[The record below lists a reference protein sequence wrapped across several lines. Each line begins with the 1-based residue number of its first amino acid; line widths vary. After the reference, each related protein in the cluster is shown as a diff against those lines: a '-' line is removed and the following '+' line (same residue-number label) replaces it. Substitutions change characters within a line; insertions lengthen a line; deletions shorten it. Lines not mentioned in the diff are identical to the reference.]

1 MKMNFK
7 KAIVATVL
15 IIVLIHPILAQE
27 PIVTFIEYPE
37 AGKIIKLPEVQ
48 FWYDV
53 DINSYIDVNF
63 HPSALAFDDS
73 HILSSPESF
82 RLRKELNDLNKLLA
96 KARDELDGYVRS
108 IDTLRIRL
116 LEEADPEVEE
126 KFRKKLKEHGLF
138 IEKLL
143 DVLGPVVGEER
154 LDQALRIPDPL
165 YTDVVSLLVEHI
177 NNVQQKLLAETSLL
191 IQNNKLFL
199 NVWCIHSSKGKEPTA
214 IHLNNYDNLEEG
226 SFQIIDKLTF
236 ARTEEED
243 SHLKESI
250 RFHENLRK
258 LVKDIG
264 DKDSEIRQVFREL
277 REQFFSSLRD
287 FENLFGTQD
296 LLSLLNEIEKEIKQ
310 SLSSEDI
317 GALRDVLKGLEEL
330 RNELT
335 KFFVLK
341 DDHALL
347 FEEFSKQRDASPL
360 LLFELLSER
369 IGRFA
374 ELKDKLSDIAKPD
387 RINRIRKLVEITGTT
402 FEEMAISIPPRL
414 SEKIDEFVK
423 EKSQAWIASFSNLK
437 KILEKYDSLSDYL
450 GALGGLVK
458 RMTFVTTISD
468 KVGDVGDLMPE
479 EIRDVA
485 FSEAPPTAID
495 IPRTN
500 RQEND
505 IYNLYVRVYRESSS
519 ILSNEYSFRIK
530 KYGTYARWTGNLI
543 FAKGE
548 WQESFQPATSV
559 SWILHHRSRPEE
571 RGGKIKGGGG
581 VLGNVLNLGIGLNS
595 VVFSSEGDI
604 EFGLGIAITL
614 LNDTLQIGYG
624 INFQRNNRRGYFFV
638 GASLFDILNH
648 TRSKL

>member
-7 KAIVATVL
+7 KAIMATVL

-27 PIVTFIEYPE
+27 PIVTFIEYTE
-37 AGKIIKLPEVQ
+37 VGKIIELSKIQ
-48 FWYDV
+48 FRYNV
-53 DINSYIDVNF
+53 DINSYIDVRF
-63 HPSALAFDDS
+63 HPIALAFDDS

-82 RLRKELNDLNKLLA
+82 RLRKELDDLNKLLE

-126 KFRKKLKEHGLF
+126 RFRKKLKEHGNFVL
-138 IEKLL
+138 KLL
-143 DVLGPVVGEER
+143 DVLEPVIGKER
-154 LDQALRIPDPL
+154 LEQALGISDSF
-165 YTDVVSLLVEHI
+165 YINIIFLLAEHI
-177 NNVQQKLLAETSLL
+177 KDIQQKLRDETSSL
-191 IQNNKLFL
+191 IQNNKLTL

-214 IHLNNYDNLEEG
+214 IHLNNYDNLEVG
-226 SFQIIDKLTF
+226 SFHIMDKVTF

-243 SHLKESI
+243 SHLKQSVK
-250 RFHENLRK
+250 FHEDLRK

-296 LLSLLNEIEKEIKQ
+296 LLSLLDEIEKEIKQ
-310 SLSSEDI
+310 SVSSKDI

-330 RNELT
+330 RDELT

-347 FEEFSKQRDASPL
+347 FEEFSRKRDASPL
-360 LLFELLSER
+360 FLFDLLSEKTV
-369 IGRFA
+369 RFK
-374 ELKDKLSDIAKPD
+374 ELIDGLNDVAKPD
-387 RINRIRKLVEITGTT
+387 RISRIGKLIEIIGTSL
-402 FEEMAISIPPRL
+402 EEMAISISPRL
-414 SEKIDEFVK
+414 PAMIDELVK
-423 EKSQAWIASFSNLK
+423 EKSQAWVAFFSSPE
-437 KILEKYDSLSDYL
+437 KILEKYSSLSDYL
-450 GALGGLVK
+450 DAFGGLVK

-485 FSEAPPTAID
+485 FSEAAPTIID

-500 RQEND
+500 RQGND
-505 IYNLYVRVYRESSS
+505 VYNLYVRVYRENSS

-530 KYGTYARWTGNLI
+530 KYGTHSKWTGNLI

-548 WQESFQPATSV
+548 WQNSFQPATSV
-559 SWILHHRSRPEE
+559 SWILHHRSRPKEIN
-571 RGGKIKGGGG
+571 GKFKSGGG

-595 VVFSSEGDI
+595 VVFSTEGDI
-604 EFGLGIAITL
+604 EYGLGIVVTF
-614 LNDTLQIGYG
+614 LNDILQIGYG
-624 INFQRNNRRGYFFV
+624 INFQRERSRGYFFI
-638 GASLFDILNH
+638 GASLFDLLNP
-648 TRSKL
+648 TREK

>member
-1 MKMNFK
+1 MRINFK
-7 KAIVATVL
+7 KTIIAMVLITVL
-15 IIVLIHPILAQE
+15 MHPILAQE
-27 PIVTFIEYPE
+27 PLVTFIENTE
-37 AGKIIKLPEVQ
+37 EGKIIELSKIQ
-48 FWYDV
+48 FRYSV
-53 DINSYIDVNF
+53 DINSYIDVRF
-63 HPSALAFDDS
+63 HPTALAFDDS
-73 HILSSPESF
+73 HILSSPESH

-108 IDTLRIRL
+108 IGKLRIRL

-126 KFRKKLKEHGLF
+126 RFRKKLKEHGTF
-138 IEKLL
+138 ILKLL
-143 DVLGPVVGEER
+143 DVLEPVIGEER
-154 LDQALRIPDPL
+154 LEQALGIPDPL

-177 NNVQQKLLAETSLL
+177 NNVQEKLHAETSSL
-191 IQNNKLFL
+191 IQNNELTL
-199 NVWCIHSSKGKEPTA
+199 NVWCIHSSKGKEPAA
-214 IHLNNYDNLEEG
+214 IHLNNYDNLEAG
-226 SFQIIDKLTF
+226 SFQIIDKVTF

-250 RFHENLRK
+250 RFHEDLRK

-277 REQFFSSLRD
+277 RDQFFSNLSD
-287 FENLFGTQD
+287 FESLFGTQELRN
-296 LLSLLNEIEKEIKQ
+296 LLDEVEKIN
-310 SLSSEDI
+310 
-317 GALRDVLKGLEEL
+317 ALKDVLKDLRTEL
-330 RNELT
+330 KE
-335 KFFVLK
+335 FFKLK
-341 DDHALL
+341 DEHVLL

-369 IGRFA
+369 IDRFK
-374 ELKDKLSDIAKPD
+374 ELKNKLNDMAKPD
-387 RINRIRKLVEITGTT
+387 RIKKIKELIEMVGTT
-402 FEEMAISIPPRL
+402 HGEKVISVPLRQP
-414 SEKIDEFVK
+414 EKLDEFIK
-423 EKSQAWIASFSNLK
+423 QKSQAWIASFSNLK
-437 KILEKYDSLSDYL
+437 KILEKYDSFSDYL
-450 GALGGLVK
+450 DAFKGLVGRK
-458 RMTFVTTISD
+458 SFVTSISD
-468 KVGDVGDLMPE
+468 EVSDIGDLMPE

-485 FSEAPPTAID
+485 FSEASPTIID
-495 IPRTN
+495 ISRTN

-530 KYGTYARWTGNLI
+530 KYGTYSRWTGNLI

-571 RGGKIKGGGG
+571 RDGKSKGGGG

-595 VVFSSEGDI
+595 VVFSTEGDI

-624 INFQRNNRRGYFFV
+624 INFQRESKRGYFFI

-648 TRSKL
+648 TRSNL

>member
-1 MKMNFK
+1 MDNKERRFRFMKMNFK
-7 KAIVATVL
+7 KAIIATVL
-15 IIVLIHPILAQE
+15 ITVLMHPILAQE
-27 PIVTFIEYPE
+27 PLVTFIENTE
-37 AGKIIKLPEVQ
+37 GGKILELSKIQ
-48 FWYDV
+48 FRYNV
-53 DINSYIDVNF
+53 DINSYIDVRF
-63 HPSALAFDDS
+63 HPIALAFDDS
-73 HILSSPESF
+73 HILSSPESQK
-82 RLRKELNDLNKLLA
+82 LRGELNDLNKLLE
-96 KARDELDGYVRS
+96 KARNELDGYVRS
-108 IDTLRIRL
+108 IETLRIRL

-214 IHLNNYDNLEEG
+214 IHLNNYDNLEAG
-226 SFQIIDKLTF
+226 SFQIIDKVTF

-250 RFHENLRK
+250 RFHEDLRK

-264 DKDSEIRQVFREL
+264 DKDSEIRQVFRDL

-296 LLSLLNEIEKEIKQ
+296 MQNLLDEIEEIN
-310 SLSSEDI
+310 
-317 GALRDVLKGLEEL
+317 ALKDVLKEL
-330 RNELT
+330 RTEL
-335 KFFVLK
+335 KEFFKLK
-341 DDHALL
+341 DEHVLL
-347 FEEFSKQRDASPL
+347 FEEFSSQKDASPL
-360 LLFELLSER
+360 FLFELLRER

-374 ELKDKLSDIAKPD
+374 ELKDKLSNIAKPD
-387 RINRIRKLVEITGTT
+387 RIKKIRKLVEIAGTNL
-402 FEEMAISIPPRL
+402 EKMAISVPPGL
-414 SEKIDEFVK
+414 PEKIDEFIK
-423 EKSQAWIASFSNLK
+423 QKSQAWIASFSNFD
-437 KILEKYDSLSDYL
+437 KILKKYDSLIDYK
-450 GALGGLVK
+450 GAFEGLVGRK
-458 RMTFVTTISD
+458 SFVTSISD
-468 KVGDVGDLMPE
+468 DVSDIGDIMPK

-505 IYNLYVRVYRESSS
+505 IYNLYVRIYRKSSS
-519 ILSNEYSFRIK
+519 ILSKEYSFRIK
-530 KYGTYARWTGNLI
+530 KYGTYNRWTGNLI

-571 RGGKIKGGGG
+571 KNGKSKGGGG

-595 VVFSSEGDI
+595 VVFSTEGDI

-624 INFQRNNRRGYFFV
+624 INFQRNNRRGYFFI

-648 TRSKL
+648 TRSNL

>member
-7 KAIVATVL
+7 KAIITTVL

-27 PIVTFIEYPE
+27 PIVTFIEYTE
-37 AGKIIKLPEVQ
+37 VGKIIELSKIQ
-48 FWYDV
+48 FRYNV
-53 DINSYIDVNF
+53 DINSYIDVRF
-63 HPSALAFDDS
+63 HPIAFAFDDS
-73 HILSSPESF
+73 HILSSPESI
-82 RLRKELNDLNKLLA
+82 RLRKELDDLNKLLA
-96 KARDELDGYVRS
+96 KARNELDGYVRS

-116 LEEADPEVEE
+116 LEEADPEVEK
-126 KFRKKLKEHGLF
+126 KFRKKLKEHGNFVL
-138 IEKLL
+138 KLL
-143 DVLGPVVGEER
+143 DVLEPVIGEER
-154 LDQALRIPDPL
+154 LEQALGISDPF
-165 YTDVVSLLVEHI
+165 YTNIISLLAEHI
-177 NNVQQKLLAETSLL
+177 KDIQQKLRDETSSL
-191 IQNNKLFL
+191 IQNNKLTL

-214 IHLNNYDNLEEG
+214 IHLNNYDNLEAG
-226 SFQIIDKLTF
+226 SFQIIDKVTF

-250 RFHENLRK
+250 RFHEDLRK

-264 DKDSEIRQVFREL
+264 DKDSEIRQIFRDL

-310 SLSSEDI
+310 SVSSEDI

-330 RNELT
+330 RDELT

-341 DDHALL
+341 DDYALL
-347 FEEFSKQRDASPL
+347 FEEFSRKRDASPL
-360 LLFELLSER
+360 FLFDLLSEK
-369 IGRFA
+369 IVRFK
-374 ELKDKLSDIAKPD
+374 ELIDGLNDVAKPD
-387 RINRIRKLVEITGTT
+387 RISRIRKLIEIIGTSL
-402 FEEMAISIPPRL
+402 EEMAISISPRL
-414 SEKIDEFVK
+414 PAMIDELVK
-423 EKSQAWIASFSNLK
+423 EKSQVWVAFFSGPE
-437 KILEKYDSLSDYL
+437 KILEKYSSLSDYL
-450 GALGGLVK
+450 DAFGGLVK

-485 FSEAPPTAID
+485 FSEAPPTNID

-530 KYGTYARWTGNLI
+530 KYGTHSRWTGNLI

-548 WQESFQPATSV
+548 WQNSFQPATSV
-559 SWILHHRSRPEE
+559 SWVLHHRSRPKEIN
-571 RGGKIKGGGG
+571 GKFKSGGG

-595 VVFSSEGDI
+595 VVFSTEGDI
-604 EFGLGIAITL
+604 EYGLGFVVTF
-614 LNDTLQIGYG
+614 LNDILQIGYG
-624 INFQRNNRRGYFFV
+624 INFQRERSRGYFFI
-638 GASLFDILNH
+638 GASLFDLLNP
-648 TRSKL
+648 TREK